1 MPSTFFGLEIARRG
15 LLAMDPAAHNLANAN
30 TEGYTR
36 QQAVHVAENPYTI
49 PVRDQKV
56 VPGQIGTGVTV
67 AEIRRVRD
75 TILDAHVRRALG
87 DAGYWEER
95 SDALARVEALFPEP
109 GDYGIQQ
116 AIAKFFNYWQDL
128 NNSPQ
133 DLGLKAAVRE
143 AGEELASM
151 IRVTYAQLEENYNGL
166 KGTLQ
171 DKVDEI
177 NNLAE
182 EIRGINEAIARLES
196 ADYKANDLMDKRDL
210 LIDRLASLIE
220 TTVEVT
226 EDPQTGRPV
235 TTVKIWGRNP
245 NNKQE
250 RVGLV
255 LVNDGVVY
263 KAEPQ
268 FVMVDGVKHLQV
280 KIGDSSIDITWSA
293 EQNDPGAL
301 VGLESAR
308 QKVTGYMGSLNA
320 LAVELAEQ
328 VNAVHSEDNSIPRS
342 DFFTFEVASSPDEP
356 TDFEYPP
363 DSGTYTNAS
372 KFHVNS
378 DIINDL
384 SRIDGGVALE
394 VAQLRDKQTAFEDP
408 PGSGNYTT
416 ATFEG
421 FYTQFVT
428 RIGTDVSGAA
438 ERVKGAQA
446 VREQLENLR
455 QSVIGVSIDEEL
467 TKLTQFQ
474 YAYQASARVVTVLDD
489 LLDTIINRMA
499 V

>member
-1 MPSTFFGLEIARRG
+1 MSSTFFGLEIARRG
-15 LLAMDPAAHNLANAN
+15 LMAQRLAMDTAAHNLANAN

-151 IRVTYAQLEENYNGL
+151 IRVTYTQLEENYNGL
-166 KGTLQ
+166 KDTLQ
-171 DKVDEI
+171 DKVAEI

-182 EIRGINEAIARLES
+182 EIRGINEAIARLGS
-196 ADYKANDLMDKRDL
+196 ADYKANDLMDRRDL
-210 LIDRLASLIE
+210 LLDKLAAIGE
-220 TTVEVT
+220 VDVELLGGGQIKVSFYG
-226 EDPQTGRPV
+226 E
-235 TTVKIWGRNP
+235 
-245 NNKQE
+245 
-250 RVGLV
+250 V
-255 LVNDGVVY
+255 LVDGQTVYEASSRFNDPSDQFILTINGNDVNITNL
-263 KAEPQ
+263 AEAN
-268 FVMVDGVKHLQV
+268 
-280 KIGDSSIDITWSA
+280 T
-293 EQNDPGAL
+293 PGAL
-301 VGLESAR
+301 SGLESAR
-308 QKVTGYMGSLNA
+308 QKVKGYMDDLDKLANA
-320 LAVELAEQ
+320 LRDQ
-328 VNAVHSEDNSIPRS
+328 VNAAHGYDPGPPSGVAFFDPDSTGAT
-342 DFFTFEVASSPDEP
+342 DFALDPAILADANQIDGTKALDVAALRDDPTVDADGDGQPDVTFEV
-356 TDFEYPP
+356 
-363 DSGTYTNAS
+363 
-372 KFHVNS
+372 
-378 DIINDL
+378 
-384 SRIDGGVALE
+384 
-394 VAQLRDKQTAFEDP
+394 
-408 PGSGNYTT
+408 
-416 ATFEG
+416 
-421 FYTQFVT
+421 FYTQLVT
-428 RIGTDVSGAA
+428 RLGTDVSGAA

-455 QSVIGVSIDEEL
+455 QSVTGVSIDEEL
-467 TKLTQFQ
+467 TYLTQYQ
-474 YAYQASARVVTVLDD
+474 YAYQASARVVTILDEM
-489 LLDTIINRMA
+489 LDTIINRLG

>member
-15 LLAMDPAAHNLANAN
+15 LMVQRLAMDTAAHNLANAN

-151 IRVTYAQLEENYNGL
+151 IRVTYAQLKENADGL
-166 KGTLQ
+166 KKTLQ
-171 DKVDEI
+171 EDKVDEI

-182 EIRGINEAIARLES
+182 EIRGINEAIARLGS
-196 ADYKANDLMDKRDL
+196 ADYKANDLMDRRDL
-210 LIDRLASLIE
+210 LLDKLAAIGE
-220 TTVEVT
+220 VEVT
-226 EDPQTGRPV
+226 ALPDGQLEVKLYGSV
-235 TTVKIWGRNP
+235 LVSGTTVNAASGSFD
-245 NNKQE
+245 
-250 RVGLV
+250 G
-255 LVNDGVVY
+255 NDHFIVT
-263 KAEPQ
+263 
-268 FVMVDGVKHLQV
+268 
-280 KIGDSSIDITWSA
+280 IGTDDIDITLKA
-293 EQNDPGAL
+293 DANAPGAL
-301 VGLESAR
+301 SGLESAR
-308 QKVTGYMGSLNA
+308 QKVKGYMDELDKLANALRDQVNAAHGYDPGPPPSGVAFFDPNSTGATDFALDPAILADAGNIDGTKA
-320 LAVELAEQ
+320 LAVAELRDDPTVDVDGDGQ
-328 VNAVHSEDNSIPRS
+328 PDV
-342 DFFTFEVASSPDEP
+342 TFEV
-356 TDFEYPP
+356 
-363 DSGTYTNAS
+363 
-372 KFHVNS
+372 
-378 DIINDL
+378 
-384 SRIDGGVALE
+384 
-394 VAQLRDKQTAFEDP
+394 
-408 PGSGNYTT
+408 
-416 ATFEG
+416 
-421 FYTQFVT
+421 FYTQLVT
-428 RIGTDVSGAA
+428 RLGTDVSGAA

-455 QSVIGVSIDEEL
+455 QSVTGVSIDEEL
-467 TKLTQFQ
+467 TYLTQYQ
-474 YAYQASARVVTVLDD
+474 YAYQASARVVTVLDEM
-489 LLDTIINRMA
+489 LDTIINRMG